1 MVTAALLVK
10 HFGLTLFSSV
20 PKELHGV
27 MAVRAIVGTITF
39 LAFVAAI
46 IYIPLAVFFIITGSS
61 VLTTALM
68 QCCCLQNDK
77 ITMFEVF
84 CMLLAV
90 SGIFM
95 IGMSGDDTQHTAEN
109 EVYESKHN
117 YTYGIIIASMVT
129 FGFSIASVTS
139 RMLQSVNF
147 AVV

>member
-1 MVTAALLVK
+1 MITAALLVK

-27 MAVRAIVGTITF
+27 MAVRAVVGTITF
-39 LAFVAAI
+39 LCFVVAI
-46 IYIPLAVFFIITGSS
+46 VYIPVAVFFIITGSS

-68 QCCCLQNDK
+68 QCCCLQDK
-77 ITMFEVF
+77 VSLFEIF
-84 CMLLAV
+84 CMLIAV
-90 SGIFM
+90 TGILM
-95 IGMSGDDTQHTAEN
+95 IGMSGDDSKHTAEN

-117 YTYGIIIASMVT
+117 YKLGIIIASLVT